1 MQVRL
6 RLSLAATYFAL
17 CLHVLDLPPLPAS
30 IQAHLSLLSPWLF
43 ALGIPLLIA
52 ISHPRI
58 PGQFDVMLAWAAG
71 ALVISIYKDC
81 QLHLGIGGGGVGEE
95 GGRVRGM
102 CGNSAV
108 AEVVFIGL
116 SVGMIWKRCW

>member
-1 MQVRL
+1 
-6 RLSLAATYFAL
+6 
-17 CLHVLDLPPLPAS
+17 
-30 IQAHLSLLSPWLF
+30 
-43 ALGIPLLIA
+43 
-52 ISHPRI
+52 
-58 PGQFDVMLAWAAG
+58 MLAWAAG

-95 GGRVRGM
+95 GGRGRGM

>member
-1 MQVRL
+1 MQKRL
-6 RLSLAATYFAL
+6 RLSLAATCFAL
-17 CLHVLDLPPLPAS
+17 CLNVLDLPPLPAS

-81 QLHLGIGGGGVGEE
+81 RLHLGIGGGGVGEA
-95 GGRVRGM
+95 GGRGRGM

-108 AEVVFIGL
+108 AEVVFVGL